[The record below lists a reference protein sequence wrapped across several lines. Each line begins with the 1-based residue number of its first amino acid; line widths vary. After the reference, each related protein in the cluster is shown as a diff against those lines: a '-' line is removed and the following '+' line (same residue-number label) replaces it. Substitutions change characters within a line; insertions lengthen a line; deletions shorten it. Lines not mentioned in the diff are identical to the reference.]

1 MDSSVDQQPKP
12 EHLAQERLNLME
24 KKIER
29 RPTREELEE
38 HNVLRKTNV
47 APALQAKEMELQR
60 SRLEDK
66 LEHKLECRPTREE
79 LEQHNV
85 LKKSNVAPALQAKEM
100 ELQRSQLEDK
110 LEHMLERRPTAD
122 KLKEQHILT
131 AEDEQALGLSKE
143 Q

>member
-1 MDSSVDQQPKP
+1 MDSSVDQPKP

-24 KKIER
+24 RKIER
-29 RPTREELEE
+29 RPTREELED

-47 APALQAKEMELQR
+47 APALQAKEMELER

-66 LEHKLECRPTREE
+66 LEHKLEGRPTREE
-79 LEQHNV
+79 LEDHNV
-85 LKKSNVAPALQAKEM
+85 LRKTNVAPALQAKEM
-100 ELQRSQLEDK
+100 ELERSRLEDK

-122 KLKEQHILT
+122 ELVEQHILT
-131 AEDEQALGLSKE
+131 PEDEQAIGLAKE